1 MKKKYIA
8 ILSVALALLMV
19 GCGAKKIAES
29 DIIGGADEPTT
40 IKLDSAKDSE
50 EKITPLT
57 DDEALAAIKNYCY
70 ETNPDLQDMEGNDDY
85 TFYFNVESSDDNQ
98 IVVAFRSYT
107 MAIVRYYVDR
117 NTGDTYVTEFVP
129 GITDEEE
136 KTGETL
142 NARLYLAD
150 EDTKQ

>member
-8 ILSVALALLMV
+8 ILSVALALVMV
-19 GCGAKKIAES
+19 GCGAKKI
-29 DIIGGADEPTT
+29 DEPTK
-40 IKLDSAKDSE
+40 IELDSAKDSE